1 MLGHTAVSKNL
12 SDRKVLLFLK
22 AFNIPKIMKLNKI
35 TTLATVASLTLA
47 AGSAGAAISLVG
59 QDQITSRDSSFGL
72 TLDASGASKLVVVMT
87 GQHGFNNN
95 SGKVDTLTY
104 DGVDLS
110 VASYRTAVTNGT
122 DTLYHGI
129 FYLDN
134 PATSAGVISA
144 AVQNRGHMAVFLF
157 TGTADGAGA
166 QVVGENGTRTLDLT
180 TTGANSYVLFS
191 QGLGGA
197 GNNGNT
203 AGIAPDSGTLLSQQK
218 DASNWTGHVVAGQAV
233 AAAGTNTFAFTGGN
247 VAGGMVVATEF
258 LAVPEPSSLAL
269 LGLGGLA
276 LMQRRRK

>member
-1 MLGHTAVSKNL
+1 MKHTL
-12 SDRKVLLFLK
+12 
-22 AFNIPKIMKLNKI
+22 I
-35 TTLATVASLTLA
+35 TTAALLTL
-47 AGSAGAAISLVG
+47 GTLSSSAAIVLG
-59 QDQITSRDSSFGL
+59 AQDMITSRSSTFGL
-72 TLDASGASKLVVVMT
+72 TLDASGADKLVVVMS

-95 SGKVDTLTY
+95 AGEVSSLTY
-104 DGVDLS
+104 DGVALTA
-110 VASYRTAVTNGT
+110 ASYRTAVTAGT

-134 PATSAGVISA
+134 PLTSAGVISA
-144 AVQNRGHMAVFLF
+144 TVQNRGHMAVFLL

-166 QVVGENGTRTLDLT
+166 QVVSANGTRTADLT
-180 TTGANSYVLFS
+180 TTGANSMVFFS

-203 AGIAPDSGTLLSQQK
+203 AGMTADSGTLLTAQK
-218 DASNWTGHVVAGQAV
+218 DASNWTGQLVANQTI

-258 LAVPEPSSLAL
+258 LEATVIPEPSTTAL

-276 LMQRRRK
+276 LILRRRK